1 MKKQRLSGDQP
12 LTQDRSKSDKRAS
25 QSGRGKRYTSDELER
40 QVQERTAKL
49 ATELQRTQEDLAQ
62 FARLA
67 AHDLQ
72 EPLRQVINYTQLL
85 GRRYLGRLD
94 SDADEFIG
102 YAIDGAKRMQ
112 RLVLDLLAYTE
123 VGLQKTIFAEVQGEA
138 VLAGAL
144 ADLRGAIAD
153 RGATITHDPL
163 PVVWGDAQQI
173 RVLFR
178 NLISNSL
185 KFQSQ
190 APPYIHMAAVRQDH
204 EWIFSVKDNGIGIEP
219 QYRQRLFL
227 VFQRLH
233 HQEPYPKPGIGLAIC
248 RKIVEQHRG
257 RIWVDSEPG
266 KGSTFFFSLPVVSA
280 AADRAKKERE
290 EPDSHE

>member
-1 MKKQRLSGDQP
+1 MKKKPPRDKPPAQDHSELDKSVAQP
-12 LTQDRSKSDKRAS
+12 RRVPK
-25 QSGRGKRYTSDELER
+25 GKRYTSDELER
-40 QVQERTAKL
+40 RVQERTAEL
-49 ATELQRTQEDLAQ
+49 TTELQRTQEDLAQ

-94 SDADEFIG
+94 TDADEFIG
-102 YAIDGAKRMQ
+102 YAIEGAKRMQ

-123 VGLQKTIFAEVQGEA
+123 VGLQKAVFAEIEGETA
-138 VLAGAL
+138 LAGAL

-153 RGATITHDPL
+153 RGATITYDPL
-163 PVVWGDAQQI
+163 PLIWGDGVQI
-173 RVLFR
+173 RMLFR

-185 KFQSQ
+185 KFQGQ
-190 APPYIHMAAVRQDH
+190 TPPHIHIAAIRQND
-204 EWIFSVKDNGIGIEP
+204 EWIFSVQDNGIGIEP
-219 QYRQRLFL
+219 QYLRRLFL

-248 RKIVEQHRG
+248 RKIVEQHGG
-257 RIWVDSEPG
+257 RIWVESTPG
-266 KGSTFFFSLPVVSA
+266 HGATFFFTLGA
-280 AADRAKKERE
+280 
-290 EPDSHE
+290 